1 MREIERGRI
10 KKKNK
15 MSCYTTIARRLCG
28 GTGREREEEREGGR
42 DGDSSFS
49 LVVMSSCH
57 VTLSMSTPVV

>member
-28 GTGREREEEREGGR
+28 GTGRKTKKETKEGR
-42 DGDSSFS
+42 DGD
-49 LVVMSSCH
+49 
-57 VTLSMSTPVV
+57 T